1 MKKKGKQSN
10 PKAKPSEKTK
20 KGSQKK
26 KSAELKALKS
36 AVNQGIINPKTGL
49 VRAIIESPRGSKN
62 KYKYLPEL
70 GVFECG
76 PALKGGLSWP
86 FDFGF
91 VPSTLAEDGDP
102 LDIIILMDE
111 AAFPGCLVHCKIL
124 GVIQAQQIEN
134 GKPIR
139 NDRIIGVHDQSALF
153 GDLGTW
159 KDLPLSFR
167 EQTELFFNMYMSAKG
182 KMFELLGWRDSSV
195 AFQVIE
201 SAIKGADG

>member
-1 MKKKGKQSN
+1 MTKGKQNN
-10 PKAKPSEKTK
+10 PKASTK
-20 KGSQKK
+20 SIKK
-26 KSAELKALKS
+26 MTTKSKALKS
-36 AVNQGIINPKTGL
+36 AVNKGVINPKTGL
-49 VRAIIESPRGSKN
+49 VRAIIESPKGSKN
-62 KYKYLPEL
+62 KYKYLPDL

-91 VPSTLAEDGDP
+91 VPSTVAEDGDP

-134 GKPIR
+134 GQTIR
-139 NDRIIGVHDQSALF
+139 NDRVVGVHDQSARF
-153 GDLGTW
+153 GDMKTW
-159 KDLPLSFR
+159 KDLPVSFR
-167 EQTELFFNMYMSAKG
+167 EQTELFFNMYMSAQG

-201 SAIKGADG
+201 TAIKSVEP